1 MGFATAQDKITPL
14 ARDGVKNEIPLLENR
29 FRIDHKIDKVTLLFF
44 RNRGAP
50 AVVLVRPDGTKYYAT
65 DSVKNHDLDWYDE
78 LSYDLVTITN
88 PMPGPWQVVG
98 KILPGSRIMVMGEI
112 ELDVDPLPP
121 MLFRGETVKLTGRVL
136 NDGEPIEAG

>member
-1 MGFATAQDKITPL
+1 MPCMGFATAQDKITPL

-65 DSVKNHDLDWYDE
+65 DSVNNDDLDWYDE
-78 LSYDLVTITN
+78 LSYDLVTIST
-88 PMPGPWQVVG
+88 
-98 KILPGSRIMVMGEI
+98 LCRAH
-112 ELDVDPLPP
+112 
-121 MLFRGETVKLTGRVL
+121 GRLLAKSCQIAVL
-136 NDGEPIEAG
+136 W